1 MSTPRLPLQDRTNL
15 QNNLQIRVVPYSP
28 PRLSSDYS
36 TATQLDIDSCSLSS
50 GLPQANVQVYQSDT
64 PQTQRQP
71 ADSSPVLSSPISP
84 LGQYSRSPY
93 QDTYGRRGST
103 PRRPSTSSSNR
114 RLKHL
119 VNVHADK
126 TFSLLPQVECESSSL
141 YSSSALDST
150 LPSTFGRNSS
160 VTFSHGRRSSI
171 LALQQQESAPTSP
184 DDKTPPRP
192 TANKVASTSS
202 PWNYEFVGGLRKVYQ
217 QTPASDPDPSFSP
230 IATPSKAHLP
240 PPGTTR
246 SFARSTSMLIPRKPL
261 PSSYAE
267 SPASFR
273 SSNVTTIQKP
283 LSTKPNVH
291 GQPSLESILVLPLS
305 DQNYRILGDS
315 GSSDYSLSTQS
326 RPRTEESEP
335 NYVKLDGAPSPPVA
349 GTPASRLK
357 SEYSRESLIVAPLN
371 PARKL
376 FTDKSVSVKLS
387 QGRSS
392 PRFLATWSAV
402 MNPDAA
408 RALFGSRIYP
418 PRSRNARAPSQ
429 AGSSTSTPGTHQ
441 CRSQPPL
448 STVFSESEGENECLS
463 RFMSPFAVEASTSR
477 ISPEVSLTDLKAG
490 ECSFTR
496 HFTPT
501 CETLNW
507 PQAAFGKG
515 GEMESNSSYRLVGDQ
530 DEHGDGLTDLR
541 DLLTRRPSKRGV
553 FPGLS
558 PNYISDRKLWSSAS
572 ARATN
577 WAIPAWARLYYGSG
591 ERRFLAHQASRDSI
605 RSIHT
610 DNQMGTSV
618 PRHSHS
624 FEGIE
629 TPSQHHLEALPTE
642 DDGQPI
648 TVRKSY
654 PDLTWARTLK
664 KQTSSLWSPHLRRD
678 NRASAYGIW
687 DPPAGALSVEGCITA
702 RRNVQVVLF
711 MSGFL
716 FPIAW
721 MIAAFIPLP
730 TNRHLEEKNLQSTSH
745 IDLAE
750 DEGASPSQLAK
761 EIALYNRA
769 KWWRDLNRAMAVIG
783 LLIIG
788 AFAVLIA
795 LGVQQR
801 WR

>member
-36 TATQLDIDSCSLSS
+36 TATQLDIDSCSSSS

-93 QDTYGRRGST
+93 QDTYGRRAST

-126 TFSLLPQVECESSSL
+126 TFSLLPQVECESSSQ

-217 QTPASDPDPSFSP
+217 QTPASDLDQSFSP

-246 SFARSTSMLIPRKPL
+246 SFARATSMHIPRKPL

-267 SPASFR
+267 SPASLC
-273 SSNVTTIQKP
+273 SLNVRTIEKT

-291 GQPSLESILVLPLS
+291 AQPSLESILLLPSS

-402 MNPDAA
+402 MKPDAA

-429 AGSSTSTPGTHQ
+429 VGSSTVTPGAHQ
-441 CRSQPPL
+441 CQSQPPL
-448 STVFSESEGENECLS
+448 STVFPERGREKECRS
-463 RFMSPFAVEASTSR
+463 IFMSPFVAEASTSR
-477 ISPEVSLTDLKAG
+477 ISPEVSLTDQKAG

-501 CETLNW
+501 CETLYR
-507 PQAAFGKG
+507 PQATFAKG
-515 GEMESNSSYRLVGDQ
+515 GEMESNSSYRLVGHQ

-553 FPGLS
+553 FPGLT

-577 WAIPAWARLYYGSG
+577 WAIPAWAR
-591 ERRFLAHQASRDSI
+591 
-605 RSIHT
+605 
-610 DNQMGTSV
+610 DNQMGTSA

-624 FEGIE
+624 FEGIR
-629 TPSQHHLEALPTE
+629 TASLHHLEAPPT
-642 DDGQPI
+642 DDGGQPI
-648 TVRKSY
+648 TVRSSQ
-654 PDLTWARTLK
+654 PDLNWARTLK

-687 DPPAGALSVEGCITA
+687 DPPAGAISVEGCITA
-702 RRNVQVVLF
+702 RRNVQVMLF

-750 DEGASPSQLAK
+750 DNGASPSQLAK
-761 EIALYNRA
+761 EIALFNRA

>member
-36 TATQLDIDSCSLSS
+36 TATQLDIDSCSSSS

-93 QDTYGRRGST
+93 QDTYGRRAST

-126 TFSLLPQVECESSSL
+126 TFSLLPQVECESSSQ

-217 QTPASDPDPSFSP
+217 QTPASDLDQSFSP

-246 SFARSTSMLIPRKPL
+246 SFARATSMHIPRKPL

-267 SPASFR
+267 SPASLC
-273 SSNVTTIQKP
+273 SLNVRTIEKT

-291 GQPSLESILVLPLS
+291 AQPSLESILLLPSS

-402 MNPDAA
+402 MKPDAA

-429 AGSSTSTPGTHQ
+429 VGSSTVTPGAHQ
-441 CRSQPPL
+441 SPKSPL
-448 STVFSESEGENECLS
+448 LIKKLANVLSHDISRRHARHSTG
-463 RFMSPFAVEASTSR
+463 
-477 ISPEVSLTDLKAG
+477 
-490 ECSFTR
+490 
-496 HFTPT
+496 
-501 CETLNW
+501 
-507 PQAAFGKG
+507 
-515 GEMESNSSYRLVGDQ
+515 
-530 DEHGDGLTDLR
+530 
-541 DLLTRRPSKRGV
+541 RRPLLQKEEKWNPIQAIAS
-553 FPGLS
+553 
-558 PNYISDRKLWSSAS
+558 SDIKM
-572 ARATN
+572 N
-577 WAIPAWARLYYGSG
+577 MVM
-591 ERRFLAHQASRDSI
+591 H
-605 RSIHT
+605 
-610 DNQMGTSV
+610 
-618 PRHSHS
+618 
-624 FEGIE
+624 
-629 TPSQHHLEALPTE
+629 
-642 DDGQPI
+642 GQ
-648 TVRKSY
+648 
-654 PDLTWARTLK
+654 
-664 KQTSSLWSPHLRRD
+664 
-678 NRASAYGIW
+678 
-687 DPPAGALSVEGCITA
+687 
-702 RRNVQVVLF
+702 
-711 MSGFL
+711 
-716 FPIAW
+716 AW

-750 DEGASPSQLAK
+750 DNGASPSQLAK
-761 EIALYNRA
+761 EIALFNRA

>member
-36 TATQLDIDSCSLSS
+36 TATQLDIDSCSPSS

-114 RLKHL
+114 CLKHL

-126 TFSLLPQVECESSSL
+126 TFSLLPQVQCESSSL

-184 DDKTPPRP
+184 DDRTPPRP
-192 TANKVASTSS
+192 TATKVASTSS

-217 QTPASDPDPSFSP
+217 QTPASDLDPSFSP

-273 SSNVTTIQKP
+273 SSNVTTFQKP
-283 LSTKPNVH
+283 RSTKPNVH
-291 GQPSLESILVLPLS
+291 GQPSLESILFLPLS

-335 NYVKLDGAPSPPVA
+335 NYVKLDGAPSSPVA

-429 AGSSTSTPGTHQ
+429 AGSSTCTPGAHQ
-441 CRSQPPL
+441 S
-448 STVFSESEGENECLS
+448 
-463 RFMSPFAVEASTSR
+463 
-477 ISPEVSLTDLKAG
+477 
-490 ECSFTR
+490 
-496 HFTPT
+496 
-501 CETLNW
+501 
-507 PQAAFGKG
+507 
-515 GEMESNSSYRLVGDQ
+515 
-530 DEHGDGLTDLR
+530 
-541 DLLTRRPSKRGV
+541 
-553 FPGLS
+553 
-558 PNYISDRKLWSSAS
+558 
-572 ARATN
+572 
-577 WAIPAWARLYYGSG
+577 WARLYYGSG

-629 TPSQHHLEALPTE
+629 TPSQHHLEAPPAE
-642 DDGQPI
+642 NGGQPI

-678 NRASAYGIW
+678 NRAGAYGIW

-730 TNRHLEEKNLQSTSH
+730 TNRHLEKKNLQSTSH

-750 DEGASPSQLAK
+750 DDSASPSQLAK

-783 LLIIG
+783 LLILG

>member
-28 PRLSSDYS
+28 PRISSDYS
-36 TATQLDIDSCSLSS
+36 TATQLDIDSCSPSS

-119 VNVHADK
+119 INVHADK

-160 VTFSHGRRSSI
+160 VTFSHGRRGSI

-202 PWNYEFVGGLRKVYQ
+202 PWNYEFVGGLRKVHQ
-217 QTPASDPDPSFSP
+217 QTPASDLDPSFSP

-240 PPGTTR
+240 PPGTSR
-246 SFARSTSMLIPRKPL
+246 SFPHSTSMLIARKPL

-291 GQPSLESILVLPLS
+291 GQPSSESILFLPLS

-335 NYVKLDGAPSPPVA
+335 NCVKLDGAPSSPVA

-387 QGRSS
+387 QGRPS
-392 PRFLATWSAV
+392 PRFLATWSSV

-429 AGSSTSTPGTHQ
+429 AGSSTSTPGALQ
-441 CRSQPPL
+441 SL
-448 STVFSESEGENECLS
+448 K
-463 RFMSPFAVEASTSR
+463 SPF
-477 ISPEVSLTDLKAG
+477 
-490 ECSFTR
+490 
-496 HFTPT
+496 
-501 CETLNW
+501 
-507 PQAAFGKG
+507 
-515 GEMESNSSYRLVGDQ
+515 
-530 DEHGDGLTDLR
+530 
-541 DLLTRRPSKRGV
+541 
-553 FPGLS
+553 
-558 PNYISDRKLWSSAS
+558 
-572 ARATN
+572 
-577 WAIPAWARLYYGSG
+577 
-591 ERRFLAHQASRDSI
+591 
-605 RSIHT
+605 
-610 DNQMGTSV
+610 
-618 PRHSHS
+618 
-624 FEGIE
+624 
-629 TPSQHHLEALPTE
+629 
-642 DDGQPI
+642 
-648 TVRKSY
+648 
-654 PDLTWARTLK
+654 
-664 KQTSSLWSPHLRRD
+664 
-678 NRASAYGIW
+678 
-687 DPPAGALSVEGCITA
+687 
-702 RRNVQVVLF
+702 
-711 MSGFL
+711 
-716 FPIAW
+716 
-721 MIAAFIPLP
+721 
-730 TNRHLEEKNLQSTSH
+730 
-745 IDLAE
+745 
-750 DEGASPSQLAK
+750 
-761 EIALYNRA
+761 
-769 KWWRDLNRAMAVIG
+769 
-783 LLIIG
+783 LI
-788 AFAVLIA
+788 
-795 LGVQQR
+795 
-801 WR
+801 